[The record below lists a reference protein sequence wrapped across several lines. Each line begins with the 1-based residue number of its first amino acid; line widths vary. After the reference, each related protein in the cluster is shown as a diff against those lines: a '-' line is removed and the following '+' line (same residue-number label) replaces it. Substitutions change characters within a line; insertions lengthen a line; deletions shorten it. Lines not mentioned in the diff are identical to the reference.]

1 MALSAGNMDL
11 VTLLIEKGADIYSPS
26 KDVRDYHTLT
36 VISPVLLICISV
48 ASIMHILFHCFARQG
63 DTPLI
68 MATKK
73 GMTDAVKLLLDRGA
87 DISSKNQV
95 IIL

>member
-1 MALSAGNMDL
+1 M
-11 VTLLIEKGADIYSPS
+11 
-26 KDVRDYHTLT
+26 
-36 VISPVLLICISV
+36 LLICISV

-95 IIL
+95 NILIQMYIAWCKIQNILTRLLCIMQLKYRNGFISAN

>member
-1 MALSAGNMDL
+1 
-11 VTLLIEKGADIYSPS
+11 
-26 KDVRDYHTLT
+26 
-36 VISPVLLICISV
+36 
-48 ASIMHILFHCFARQG
+48 MHILLHCFAQQG

-73 GMTDAVKLLLDRGA
+73 GMVDAVNLLLDRGA